1 MSRTEMENKVATF
14 RGLEDEVTIWFCH
27 LAENDIISDE
37 TVTLAM
43 VVALNIPFENE
54 K

>member
-1 MSRTEMENKVATF
+1 MSRMEMENKVATF
-14 RGLEDEVTIWFCH
+14 RGLEDETTIWFCN
-27 LAENDIISDE
+27 LAENEAVSDE
-37 TVTLAM
+37 IVTLAM